1 VQTQENLVWVE
12 AKPKA
17 WYHQIDLF
25 FINEG
30 FLGAKWI
37 NSLYVRQKG
46 QYSLVAILYVDDLII
61 LAKNVNQLKWLKLS
75 SRRNL
80 R

>member
-1 VQTQENLVWVE
+1 V
-12 AKPKA
+12 
-17 WYHQIDLF
+17 D
-25 FINEG
+25 
-30 FLGAKWI
+30 

-46 QYSLVAILYVDDLII
+46 QYSLVAILYEDDLII